1 MIQFKDIIFDK
12 VQCQKE
18 INDVKVLF
26 SNTPDIDETKGK
38 GSYSGGLQGIFR
50 NRTQLFALMG
60 KIVFGEIATKW
71 NDEVKFGNFR
81 ADFIIAND
89 KKNKVCLIEF
99 ENAKMESIF
108 RKKTHS
114 DKTITYEWAPR
125 FEHGYSQILDW
136 KYYSIEEKTSL
147 KNDFQ
152 VHPKEIEFAL
162 CIGWNKHL
170 QQSNFQ
176 ERFDFRKN
184 KVTVESKTF
193 YCMCFDSFVD
203 ELQEK
208 LNLYN
213 AGL

>member
-1 MIQFKDIIFDK
+1 MIVFKKISFNPTD
-12 VQCQKE
+12 CQNE
-18 INDVKVLF
+18 LDDVKALF
-26 SNTPDIDETKGK
+26 SKTPDINETT
-38 GSYSGGLQGIFR
+38 GSGLYSGGLQGIFR
-50 NRTQLFALMG
+50 KRKQLFALMG

-81 ADFIIAND
+81 ADFILAND
-89 KKNKVCLIEF
+89 KENKVCLIEF
-99 ENAKMESIF
+99 ENAKKESIF
-108 RKKTHS
+108 RKKTLS
-114 DKTITYEWAPR
+114 KKTVTYEWAPR

-136 KYYSIEEKTSL
+136 KYYSIEEKASV

-152 VHPKEIEFAL
+152 VLPKEIEFAL

-184 KVTVESKTF
+184 KVTIESKTF